1 VLINHLKR
9 ESDLQMGLVSREQAE
24 ATSAKHAGDAAADD
38 AWELRLALEGKDA
51 TIADLT
57 RKNEELEDQLVGLH
71 AMMEEYKSHGVDGVR
86 DK

>member
-1 VLINHLKR
+1 
-9 ESDLQMGLVSREQAE
+9 MGLVSREQSE
-24 ATSAKHAGDAAADD
+24 AVQAKNAGDAAADD

-71 AMMEEYKSHGVDGVR
+71 AMMEEYKSHGADGV
-86 DK
+86 KST